1 MQGFT
6 TDESGGWVF
15 NFMEP
20 ETKPELPD
28 GPNMAT
34 SYLEG
39 PGKWENYS
47 DRDLYE
53 VDSLLRQ
60 FLMSKA
66 TDPKWTKASTKWRR
80 YTAGMM
86 FEVIYGRPYAGT
98 HTSDY
103 QKILRLARVMAY
115 YSTRITKEGSI
126 RGKRYKKKIYYLSVA
141 RCKKLPPYSLKL
153 RLEWLEEQGRM
164 PCWQNMAVPKDDLKP
179 GHARNKRTDEN
190 MEMRRER
197 GRRLYK
203 ERYKRQPRDDSGS

>member
-1 MQGFT
+1 MPGFT
-6 TDESGGWVF
+6 TTDDGGWVF
-15 NFMEP
+15 DFMDP
-20 ETKPELPD
+20 ESKPVLPD

-34 SYLEG
+34 GYLEG
-39 PGKWENYS
+39 VGKWENYS

-53 VDSLLRQ
+53 ADSLLRQ
-60 FLMSKA
+60 FLESKES
-66 TDPKWTKASTKWRR
+66 DPKWTTASTKWRR

-86 FEVIYGRPYAGT
+86 FEVLHGRPYAGSG
-98 HTSDY
+98 TSDY

-126 RGKRYKKKIYYLSVA
+126 RGKKYKKKIYYLSVS

-153 RLEWLEEQGRM
+153 RLEWLEAQNKL
-164 PCWQNMAVPKDDLKP
+164 PCWQNMKLPKDDLKA

-197 GRRLYK
+197 AKRIYR
-203 ERYKRQPRDDSGS
+203 ERYKDRYH